1 MLARKRGG
9 VTPIDT
15 HPTAAIWVR
24 YRNVKDM
31 DGVAIAGTDPANPWS
46 RAVLTA
52 RRLATNHFTGWG
64 YWIWFIPLKD
74 GETSV
79 GLVWDKRLLNPR
91 DARRSRSS
99 TRFLQIESPLAP
111 ADRGRRRRSR
121 ATAATTRTCPTSS
134 TSSSARAGRRSATR
148 AGSSTRSTRRAST
161 RCRSRSGR
169 ARGLILKELGG
180 APADEMTKE
189 YAEHNRRTTASSS
202 TSTSRSIATSTTSWA
217 TTTP

>member
-9 VTPIDT
+9 VTPIES

-24 YRNVKDM
+24 YRDVNDM
-31 DGVAIAGTDPANPWS
+31 DGVEIAGTDPGNPWS

-79 GLVWDKRLLNPR
+79 GLVWDKRLLTPEGR
-91 DARRSRSS
+91 TPLEKL
-99 TRFLQIESPLAP
+99 TRFLQINPLSRQL
-111 ADRGRRRRSR
+111 DRGRRGRSR

-134 TSSSARAGRRSATR
+134 TSSSARAGPRSATR
-148 AGSSTRSTRRAST
+148 ADFSIPSTRRAST
-161 RCRSRSGR
+161 RCPSRSGR
-169 ARGLILKELGG
+169 AR
-180 APADEMTKE
+180 A
-189 YAEHNRRTTASSS
+189 
-202 TSTSRSIATSTTSWA
+202 
-217 TTTP
+217 